1 MGNGKPAN
9 SPNKEIFSLSVRD
22 LLHLESDKH
31 IEHDNSQYVLK
42 QPVQK
47 KEEAVRPIVI
57 LSKSE
62 VAQYFSTGKGDTTDA
77 KLAKKAHE
85 AIEVLK
91 EHVKQEETKK
101 ANAAEKSNAETSQEQ
116 ITEDVLNLDFKD
128 LISDS
133 VLKRLDM

>member
-1 MGNGKPAN
+1 MGKNKPVN
-9 SPNKEIFSLSVRD
+9 NQNKEMFLLSMRD
-22 LLHLESDKH
+22 LLHLESDKY

-47 KEEAVRPIVI
+47 KEEAVRPTVI
-57 LSKSE
+57 FSKSE
-62 VAQYFSTGKGDTTDA
+62 VAQYFSTDRGNETDA

-91 EHVKQEETKK
+91 AHAKQEETKK
-101 ANAAEKSNAETSQEQ
+101 AIVGEKSNTEVSKKQ
-116 ITEDVLNLDFKD
+116 IEEVLNLDFKD

-133 VLKRLDM
+133 ILKD